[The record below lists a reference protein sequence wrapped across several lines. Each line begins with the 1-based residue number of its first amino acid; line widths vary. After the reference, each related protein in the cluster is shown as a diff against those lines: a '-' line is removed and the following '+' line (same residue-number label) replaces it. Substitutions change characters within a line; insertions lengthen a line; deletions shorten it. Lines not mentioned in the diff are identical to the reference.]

1 MAEELAGRL
10 AKCQTPPEKKGW
22 KRYRDVMFA
31 LWNDMRMDPTSQIR
45 RLEVLRNELQSDILV
60 SMSGKVNLLDLKS
73 SQGFQKLDNDVK
85 ALTES
90 VLRSNG
96 LLNDSI
102 DTLNATVEKNQK
114 EIMAALRRRDP
125 GVQMP
130 REAGDDED
138 ATSASRDSRIKEL
151 KKRLWFDAIP
161 QRHSAITVAH
171 QKTFEWIF
179 SGQRKTAES
188 NTTLMEWMVDGSGL
202 YWISGRAGTGK
213 SSLMRFLDDDPRT
226 KEAFVGWAAGRP
238 LILASFYFWN
248 SEEAADD
255 GLLKS
260 LPGLFRGLL
269 YSLIK
274 QHDSFAEVLFPDHIV
289 DGMDWGRQFPSLH
302 DMSQAF
308 ERLATAGT
316 LSAAVGLII
325 DGLDEYE
332 AESSQQMM
340 AAKMLCQAAS
350 SPNLKIIVSSRPET
364 AFETAFRDSKKLR
377 LHELTEGDR
386 RTYASDKLATAP
398 RLATIATEEQQ
409 LHLIDLVIDRSEGI
423 FLWVHLAV
431 ETLLQEIEVTID
443 VKELET
449 VIVDMP
455 SGQKE
460 LSQVFDHMLWK
471 RIPTQFR
478 LLGFRVIQTLS
489 NSYTILSKYS
499 PTEEVGPR
507 EPAMTALMC
516 SYFDQSIASALKT
529 PTAPLDKT
537 EASSRIALSANL
549 IRRSTAGLLEL
560 RPHGGTAD
568 ADAPLVDPK
577 LHFLHKDVSL
587 YLKKPD
593 ISQLLEEL
601 LESVK
606 TTLES
611 NFLKCIVV
619 MAKLYNPDSSTSHR
633 LLQCNIRRFGG
644 MLNSSC
650 GLLELQKTMILRI
663 LRDCWMNWTE
673 RWPNRPTSNTILTD
687 RVVLASRK
695 KLGPD
700 YTGQTT
706 SSQGWG
712 YF

>member
-1 MAEELAGRL
+1 
-10 AKCQTPPEKKGW
+10 
-22 KRYRDVMFA
+22 MFA

-188 NTTLMEWMVDGSGL
+188 STTLMEWMVDGSGL

-226 KEAFVGWAAGRP
+226 KEAVVGWAAGRP

-269 YSLIK
+269 YSLIT
-274 QHDSFAEVLFPDHIV
+274 QRDSFAEVLYPDHIV
-289 DGMDWGRQFPSLH
+289 DGMDRGRQFPSLH

-332 AESSQQMM
+332 AESSQLMM

-350 SPNLKIIVSSRPET
+350 SPNLKFIVSCWLVFV
-364 AFETAFRDSKKLR
+364 FETAFRDSKKLR

-386 RTYASDKLATAP
+386 RTYASGKLATAP

-409 LHLIDLVIDRSEGI
+409 LHLIDLVIDRSE
-423 FLWVHLAV
+423 
-431 ETLLQEIEVTID
+431 
-443 VKELET
+443 
-449 VIVDMP
+449 
-455 SGQKE
+455 
-460 LSQVFDHMLWK
+460 
-471 RIPTQFR
+471 
-478 LLGFRVIQTLS
+478 
-489 NSYTILSKYS
+489 
-499 PTEEVGPR
+499 
-507 EPAMTALMC
+507 
-516 SYFDQSIASALKT
+516 
-529 PTAPLDKT
+529 
-537 EASSRIALSANL
+537 
-549 IRRSTAGLLEL
+549 
-560 RPHGGTAD
+560 
-568 ADAPLVDPK
+568 
-577 LHFLHKDVSL
+577 
-587 YLKKPD
+587 
-593 ISQLLEEL
+593 
-601 LESVK
+601 
-606 TTLES
+606 
-611 NFLKCIVV
+611 
-619 MAKLYNPDSSTSHR
+619 
-633 LLQCNIRRFGG
+633 
-644 MLNSSC
+644 
-650 GLLELQKTMILRI
+650 
-663 LRDCWMNWTE
+663 
-673 RWPNRPTSNTILTD
+673 
-687 RVVLASRK
+687 
-695 KLGPD
+695 
-700 YTGQTT
+700 
-706 SSQGWG
+706 
-712 YF
+712 